1 MSDLSVKSATHNT
14 SHVLEIEFS
23 DGYVGCVDFAPF
35 IFCSGQLKESKGLN
49 KCFTKSQET
58 IKQYYHEIDEIITL
72 SGLEF
77 VSSDDVSLYEME
89 EADKVFLVLQKR

>member
-35 IFCSGQLKESKGLN
+35 IFSNEHPDYKKYREIEEFLK
-49 KCFTKSQET
+49 
-58 IKQYYHEIDEIITL
+58 YEIIDGNL
-72 SGLEF
+72 NW
-77 VSSDDVSLYEME
+77 DDYTMIFPVEDLR
-89 EADKVFLVLQKR
+89 KNKLIK